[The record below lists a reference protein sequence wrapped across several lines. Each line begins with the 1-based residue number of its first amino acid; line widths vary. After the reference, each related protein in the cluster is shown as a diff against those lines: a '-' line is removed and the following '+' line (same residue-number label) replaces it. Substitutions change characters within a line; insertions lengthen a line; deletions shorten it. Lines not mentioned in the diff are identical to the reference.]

1 VAGYSATFSVVDEAT
16 KQIDAINK
24 RIQAMRAPFDRLQ
37 KQSAKFLDVSGL
49 KKVAEGFVN
58 IGRSVVKTVES
69 MGRMIGALA
78 GITGAATIAGIAAL
92 TRQFLNLGTM
102 LERNADSMQ
111 LTTEQLQ
118 NMQNAVT
125 LAGGSADDMTNALK
139 ALTAA
144 SVQAKTAGGLQAEL
158 FRKYGISLDDANGK
172 LRDAASLM
180 PEVIAKINSYA
191 DGRQRAM
198 VADQLGG
205 QALAELAE
213 DFRRSRESYEVWMK
227 KAQKYSLVLN
237 PDLLR
242 QYRQAVGALQ
252 VSFTELGTA
261 VSGVLADALSPL
273 IHDFADWI
281 HTHQPQI
288 VKGIRDL
295 VTWFQKW
302 FEGPGPGKLLDALK
316 EVGKVLAFVA
326 NHAQGIAEIFAV
338 AWGVKAV
345 AGVVAL
351 ITQMRILNAL
361 VLARGAAAGAAA
373 ASTAGGAAAGGA
385 GVAGGAAAG
394 AGLAGAAAV
403 GAGLLGLGA
412 AGWGLYKHFKL
423 YGATGLDPSA
433 FAGSPDDKPKY
444 QQGGIVPALLHAG
457 EMVLPEP
464 ISRGL
469 QALFMGGAGGGQPK
483 ITNTNPLPVTLIPNS
498 AFPGGGGPAGGSGV
512 GFTSGITGGGGLL
525 GSPLGPGTTVNPY
538 AGGGG
543 GGGYTPPADL
553 GKAGPATGGDPRGMI
568 PVIRAAA
575 IANGINPDIAVRVAQ
590 HEGLGKFLG
599 DHGKSGGAFQ
609 LFTGGGEGNLFQQ
622 QTGLNPLDPKNERQS
637 IWWAM
642 NRVRTTGW
650 GPWHGAAKAG
660 IYGQTGIG
668 PMPAGT
674 PSPYAG
680 ATPNTPGG
688 GAAGTVVDQ
697 MVAMA
702 GTRGAAVRQF
712 LRDPE
717 GKIRQNPNDGNWCA
731 EYVQAYLRHL
741 GITGP
746 GGGKNLMAASF
757 RDFGKE
763 IAYQNVAKG
772 DILVNKDLRPH
783 HAHVGVATGLTRM
796 HGGVLQVQEYSSNS
810 LDAAGHLLNLPGL
823 RWRNDVN
830 VRRSDEL
837 AMAEARGLNRT
848 MVAQNGGVNGSVDI
862 NVRHTN
868 PPVGSTVMASA
879 TGQGVRVGDPRVEHQ
894 HFDSP

>member
-1 VAGYSATFSVVDEAT
+1 MAGYSVTFTVVDEAT

-24 RIQAMRAPFDRLQ
+24 RIAAMRAPFDRLQ

-49 KKVAEGFVN
+49 KKVAEGFEN

-78 GITGAATIAGIAAL
+78 GITGAATIAGVAAL
-92 TRQFLNLGTM
+92 AREFLNLGTA

-111 LTTEQLQ
+111 LSTEQLQ

-144 SVQAKTAGGLQAEL
+144 SVQAKTVGGAQAEM
-158 FRKYGISLDDANGK
+158 FRKYGISVDDANGK
-172 LRDAASLM
+172 LRTAAELM

-213 DFRRSRESYEVWMK
+213 DFRRSGESYEVWMK

-237 PDLLR
+237 PALLR
-242 QYRQAVGALQ
+242 EYRQAVGALQ

-261 VSGVLADALSPL
+261 VSGVLAEALGPL
-273 IHDFADWI
+273 IHDFADWV
-281 HTHQPQI
+281 HNNQPEI

-302 FEGPGPGKLLDALK
+302 FQGPGPGELLGALK
-316 EVGKVLAFVA
+316 EIGKVLLFVA
-326 NHAQGIAEIFAV
+326 NHAKLVAGIFAV

-361 VLARGAAAGAAA
+361 VLARGAA
-373 ASTAGGAAAGGA
+373 GGA
-385 GVAGGAAAG
+385 AAAG
-394 AGLAGAAAV
+394 AGTAAGV
-403 GAGLLGLGA
+403 AGTVGA
-412 AGWGLYKHFKL
+412 AGVIA
-423 YGATGLDPSA
+423 GATTLGTAAIWQQWHDRNKS
-433 FAGSPDDKPKY
+433 DKDLTPWGRAVREGTQMTIDRPMF

-469 QALFMGGAGGGQPK
+469 QALFMGGAAGGQPK
-483 ITNTNPLPVTLIPNS
+483 ITNTNPLPVTLIPNA
-498 AFPGGGGPAGGSGV
+498 AFPGGVGLGAGGST
-512 GFTSGITGGGGLL
+512 GFTSGIAGGGGGGLL
-525 GSPLGPGTTVNPY
+525 GSPLGHGVSVNPY

-543 GGGYTPPADL
+543 AGGGAYTPPANMSKP
-553 GKAGPATGGDPRGMI
+553 GAASAGDPRGMI

-599 DHGKSGGAFQ
+599 DHGRSGGAFQ

-622 QTGLNPLDPKNERQS
+622 QTGKNPLDPKNEAAS
-637 IWWAM
+637 IYWAM
-642 NRVRTTGW
+642 HRVRQTGW
-650 GPWHGAAKAG
+650 GPWHGAARAG

-668 PMPAGT
+668 PMPAGM

-680 ATPNTPGG
+680 GGAPNTPGG
-688 GAAGTVVDQ
+688 GAAGDVVDK
-697 MVAMA
+697 MVSLA
-702 GTRGAAVRQF
+702 GTRGAAVREF
-712 LRDPE
+712 LRDPS
-717 GKIRQNPNDGNWCA
+717 GKIARDPDLGLWCA
-731 EYVQAYLRHL
+731 EFTNAYLQHV
-741 GITGP
+741 GVPGTGS
-746 GGGKNLMAASF
+746 LMARSF
-757 RDFGKE
+757 ADWGRS
-763 IAYQNVAKG
+763 IAAKDLQKG
-772 DILVNKDLRPH
+772 DVLLNLNRE
-783 HAHVGVATGLTRM
+783 HVGVATGRTWLNTPGHRP
-796 HGGVLQVQEYSSNS
+796 GEVEEVSSNMI
-810 LDAAGHLLNLPGL
+810 GPGGQLLNIPGT
-823 RWRNDVN
+823 RWRSDVE
-830 VRRSDEL
+830 VRRSAAL
-837 AMAEARGLNRT
+837 QLAEARGATRT
-848 MVAQNGGVNGSVDI
+848 MMAQNGRAPNGAVDVH
-862 NVRHTN
+862 VRHSNAPAGT
-868 PPVGSTVMASA
+868 TVMASA
-879 TGQGVRVGDPRVEHQ
+879 TGVGVRVGDPQVSHQ
-894 HFDSP
+894 QMISP